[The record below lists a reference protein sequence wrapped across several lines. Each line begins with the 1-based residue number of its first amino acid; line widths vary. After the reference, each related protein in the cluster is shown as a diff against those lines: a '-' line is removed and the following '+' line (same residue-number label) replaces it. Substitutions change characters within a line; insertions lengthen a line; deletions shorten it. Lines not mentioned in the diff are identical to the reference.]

1 MDYINLYSRMAVERP
16 GYRDYVVLK
25 ELSEKYSL
33 SPSIGIFFLSD
44 FKTYKSAINEEFK
57 NLDLVAIDCIQ
68 QYDYYAKYTLQ
79 LDRISSARLNSGKPT
94 LLFSDGNASSVSNGS
109 SWNSLL
115 QSCITVRLPNVR

>member
-1 MDYINLYSRMAVERP
+1 LTAKYYQLSDIIDILT
-16 GYRDYVVLK
+16 K
-25 ELSEKYSL
+25 SEKY
-33 SPSIGIFFLSD
+33 D
-44 FKTYKSAINEEFK
+44 QADRINEEFK